1 MRKSGERDP
10 ALARRMLDQIQVQV
24 QILSQLSQ
32 EMMELAQIES
42 GQVLLKLEARSSSR
56 SFAGL

>member
-1 MRKSGERDP
+1 MGDA
-10 ALARRMLDQIQVQV
+10 ALTQRMLDQIQVQV

-42 GQVLLKLEARSSSR
+42 GQVLLKLERRGARAHGAR
-56 SFAGL
+56 VR